1 MIHALTLILLCQLS
15 GEALARWLG
24 LPVPGP
30 VLGMGLMLVLLSSSA
45 RIAALVVPV
54 GTGIL
59 RHIALLFVP
68 AGVGV
73 VGHLDR
79 LGPQAAALAL
89 EAGIDIELPKADCYA
104 APLRQAIESG
114 AVRES
119 LLDEVVRRV
128 LAQKF
133 VVGVFEQPYVDAGKV
148 DFDTAQDRALARK
161 LAQKSFVLLRNEGD
175 LLPLKPEI
183 GSLAVIGPNADS
195 LRNLFGDYA

>member
-1 MIHALTLILLCQLS
+1 MSRAMIHALALILLCQLS
-15 GEALARWLG
+15 GEAMARWLG

-54 GTGIL
+54 GSGIL

-89 EAGIDIELPKADCYA
+89 
-104 APLRQAIESG
+104 AIAIS
-114 AVRES
+114 
-119 LLDEVVRRV
+119 
-128 LAQKF
+128 
-133 VVGVFEQPYVDAGKV
+133 
-148 DFDTAQDRALARK
+148 TALAIAAGA
-161 LAQKSFVLLRNEGD
+161 LAFVLVARLAGSGD
-175 LLPLKPEI
+175 
-183 GSLAVIGPNADS
+183 DH
-195 LRNLFGDYA
+195 D

>member
-1 MIHALTLILLCQLS
+1 MSKARTSRRLKEHVASLETMTRLFELKNVVGVKDATANIARVSLQRQAMGTDFCQLS
-15 GEALARWLG
+15 GEALARLLG

-89 EAGIDIELPKADCYA
+89 
-104 APLRQAIESG
+104 AI
-114 AVRES
+114 AVS
-119 LLDEVVRRV
+119 
-128 LAQKF
+128 
-133 VVGVFEQPYVDAGKV
+133 
-148 DFDTAQDRALARK
+148 TALAIAAGA
-161 LAQKSFVLLRNEGD
+161 LAFVLVARLAGSGD
-175 LLPLKPEI
+175 
-183 GSLAVIGPNADS
+183 DH
-195 LRNLFGDYA
+195 D